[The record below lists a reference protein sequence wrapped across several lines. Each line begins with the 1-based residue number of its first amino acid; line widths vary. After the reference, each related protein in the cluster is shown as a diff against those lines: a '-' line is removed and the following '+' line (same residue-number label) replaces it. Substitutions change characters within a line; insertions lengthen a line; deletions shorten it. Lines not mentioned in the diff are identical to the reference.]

1 MIIGIILA
9 IVVAILW
16 SIGEIEYSKVSK
28 KEDSSNVYFYQY
40 FLRTVVYLS
49 VALIFN
55 FSIFGTFK
63 INDFLVFLPIILC
76 DLFGTYILNKSVKNG
91 ELSTVSPIMAAY
103 PVVDILLG
111 MFILGEKAT
120 VVELIL
126 LFIISLSIII
136 LATDTEK
143 TKYAPHPKLG
153 ILFAVVYMFL
163 VAFSTFFEKNA
174 YVNNLS
180 VYDLYYYKGMVYFL
194 TSLIFLIVILIK
206 KVKFKKID
214 FSIVKGSMITPIGN
228 VINSVALTYGS
239 IMVVTPISSIY
250 SVITSI
256 VSRNVLKE
264 KVTLKEG
271 ICISL
276 ILVSTLTLLM
286 LKLI

>member
-126 LFIISLSIII
+126 LFIISLSIIV

-194 TSLIFLIVILIK
+194 TSIIFLIVILIK
-206 KVKFKKID
+206 RVKFKKID

>member
-126 LFIISLSIII
+126 LFIISLSIIV

-174 YVNNLS
+174 YNNDFS
-180 VYDLYYYKGMVYFL
+180 VYYLSNYL
-194 TSLIFLIVILIK
+194 NSQIQICILI
-206 KVKFKKID
+206 
-214 FSIVKGSMITPIGN
+214 
-228 VINSVALTYGS
+228 
-239 IMVVTPISSIY
+239 
-250 SVITSI
+250 
-256 VSRNVLKE
+256 
-264 KVTLKEG
+264 
-271 ICISL
+271 
-276 ILVSTLTLLM
+276 
-286 LKLI
+286 

>member
-126 LFIISLSIII
+126 LFIISLSIIV

>member
-126 LFIISLSIII
+126 LFIISLSIIV

-180 VYDLYYYKGMVYFL
+180 VYDLYYYKGIVYFL

-214 FSIVKGSMITPIGN
+214 FSILKGSMITPIGN